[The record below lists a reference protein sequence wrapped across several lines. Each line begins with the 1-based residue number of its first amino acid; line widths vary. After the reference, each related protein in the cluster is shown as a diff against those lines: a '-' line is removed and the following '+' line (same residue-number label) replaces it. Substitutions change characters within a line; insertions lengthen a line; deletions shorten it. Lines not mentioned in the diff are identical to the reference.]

1 MFDKAYLK
9 DYLDEC
15 VYKYNTPEFI
25 DKDPISLPHQF
36 TKKEDI
42 EIIGFLVA
50 TFAWGNRAMILK
62 NGEKLLQITKYE
74 PLNFI
79 LDFNEKMFLRSKSDF
94 NHRTFFIDDLSY
106 FFKSLNN
113 IYTKH
118 NGLES
123 CFHANNLYNE
133 MHFRISNF
141 RNIFFE
147 LPHLERTEKHVS
159 NPIQNSA
166 CKRIN
171 MFLRWMVRKDN
182 CGVDFGIWDSMKPSE
197 LLCPLDIHSGRI
209 ARKLEIL
216 IRKQDDW
223 KATIEL
229 TNALKEFDINDPI
242 KYDFALFGLGV
253 NKEFQS

>member
-25 DKDPISLPHQF
+25 DNDPISLPHQF

-62 NGEKLLQITKYE
+62 NGEKLLQISKYE
-74 PLNFI
+74 PHNFI
-79 LDFNEKMFLRSKSDF
+79 LDFNEKMFLKSKADF
-94 NHRTFFIDDLSY
+94 NHRTFFIDDLRY

-123 CFHANNLYNE
+123 CFNANNLQNE

-141 RNIFFE
+141 RKIFFE
-147 LPHLERTEKHVS
+147 LPHLQRTEKHVS

-182 CGVDFGIWDSMKPSE
+182 CGVDFGIWDSMKPSQ